1 MQADDGV
8 LVHLST
14 AEFTH
19 LFNWS
24 QVCREVNVIEPHFCV
39 RKNGMLRVQAVWAK
53 ACRGAMVRFILEHR
67 LSDPSALT
75 AFSYEG
81 FRYHADASDAH
92 HLCFVRED

>member
-1 MQADDGV
+1 
-8 LVHLST
+8 
-14 AEFTH
+14 
-19 LFNWS
+19 
-24 QVCREVNVIEPHFCV
+24 
-39 RKNGMLRVQAVWAK
+39 VWAK

-81 FRYHADASDAH
+81 FRYHADASDAR